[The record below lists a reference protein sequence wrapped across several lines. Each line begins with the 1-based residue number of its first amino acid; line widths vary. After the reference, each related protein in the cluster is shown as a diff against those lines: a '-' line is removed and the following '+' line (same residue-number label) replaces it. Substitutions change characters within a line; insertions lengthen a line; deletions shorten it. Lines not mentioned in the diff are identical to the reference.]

1 MAGGR
6 VTRDDVARLAGTS
19 TAVVSYVVN
28 GGPRPVAGATRA
40 RVLAAIEQLGYRP
53 NALARGLSMRGV
65 MLLGLV
71 VPDAANPFFARLV
84 HAVERAAA
92 RRGHLLLVGNTAFSP
107 SAEEHYLDAFSR
119 LSPAALIVVN
129 SADTPGIRHVLS
141 MLDCRVVLLHK
152 RVIGFHGPLVIGD
165 DYRGGWLAAEHLVGH
180 GRKRPLCLSG
190 PDRESP
196 VADRERGFSAALRA
210 AGAPVT
216 SVLRSGFLRAE
227 AMRATLA
234 AIAGSYQPD
243 AIFATTEEHAH
254 GVLAAAR
261 AAGVRVP
268 DDLAVLAMD
277 GLPEGEFAAPPLSTV
292 AVDIAGFADM
302 AVNEALNPGPGDTR
316 VTVFGVRLV
325 PRLSCGCAPAP
336 ARTSTS
342 TTDV

>member
-1 MAGGR
+1 
-6 VTRDDVARLAGTS
+6 
-19 TAVVSYVVN
+19 
-28 GGPRPVAGATRA
+28 
-40 RVLAAIEQLGYRP
+40 
-53 NALARGLSMRGV
+53 
-65 MLLGLV
+65 
-71 VPDAANPFFARLV
+71 
-84 HAVERAAA
+84 
-92 RRGHLLLVGNTAFSP
+92 
-107 SAEEHYLDAFSR
+107 
-119 LSPAALIVVN
+119 
-129 SADTPGIRHVLS
+129 
-141 MLDCRVVLLHK
+141 
-152 RVIGFHGPLVIGD
+152 
-165 DYRGGWLAAEHLVGH
+165 
-180 GRKRPLCLSG
+180 
-190 PDRESP
+190 
-196 VADRERGFSAALRA
+196 ALRA